1 MNNQKSIKIKDLK
14 PEYVRFFDPLFS
26 LIKNLINILNYFLY
40 KGFTK
45 EFNPMNHLGAIAN
58 LLFGIATITGIILLI
73 WYKPSVYQAYPSL
86 EQLKE
91 PNIFSYIGQLFRS
104 LHRYSS
110 DGVILFATIH
120 LLKEISDRKIGGA
133 RWLAWV
139 TGFFVLGIMWFEGW
153 TGYWLVWDVRAQQ
166 IAIGT
171 SKMLDLIPIFADPL
185 SRTFLT
191 DEHINTL
198 LFFLIFFFHMLMPL
212 AIIFGL
218 WLHIN
223 RLNRSN
229 WITNKSLSI
238 IIIVS
243 LIVISL
249 IKPALSVESAKMQI
263 IPKEF
268 TMDYWYLLPLWFTDR
283 LNGGVLWFITLILSM
298 IIFSFPWIFYKQK
311 FQPSIVNEERCQNC
325 QQCFIDCP
333 YNAILMIPREGREPT
348 ARVNPKLCVSCG
360 ICNGSCLPISVGIPY
375 YSVLE
380 KRRQYQ
386 KWKLEAK
393 NQNKPFYIAFICA
406 NSILNDIDFDPD
418 TGSSNKE
425 ILKDFYVTSAPCVG
439 WVHTRTLE
447 LLLTDEGS
455 GAIIIGCPQCSYREG
470 TNWLEERLFKDR
482 EPFLRKDKVNP
493 NKIKI
498 IYPTTQKEFIKE
510 IQKFKHEL
518 EENKI
523 SHLIYNYVDK
533 KILLF
538 ASIITILILSLL
550 IIFLSDLNYK
560 TPFNGQP
567 QLIVSFKHP
576 GQVSEQC
583 IELSPE
589 ELAKLPVHMRNQKKC
604 QRKRSPVR
612 MAIYIDDNKIIE
624 KSYKPGGIWEDLNS
638 VAIEKIDIPEG
649 EHKIKII
656 LNDSN
661 NPDQW
666 NYNFEE
672 NLNFK
677 KWETRVILFDK
688 IHQFKV
694 Y

>member
-1 MNNQKSIKIKDLK
+1 MNNKNILVKDLK
-14 PEYVRFFDPLFS
+14 PEYVKVFDPFFNL
-26 LIKNLINILNYFLY
+26 LKKLINILYHLLY

-45 EFNPMNHLGAIAN
+45 ELNPMYHIGAIAN

-73 WYKPSVYQAYPSL
+73 WYKPSVYQAYSSL

-91 PNIFSYIGQLFRS
+91 PNIYSFLGQLFRS

-110 DGVILFATIH
+110 DGIILFVIIH
-120 LLKEISDRKIGGA
+120 LLKEISDRKIGGP

-139 TGFFVLGIMWFEGW
+139 TGFFVLGIIWFEGW

-212 AIIFGL
+212 AIILGL

-229 WITNKSLSI
+229 WITNKTLTI
-238 IIIVS
+238 IIIIS
-243 LIVISL
+243 LILISL
-249 IKPALSVESAKMQI
+249 IKPALSVEPAKMQI

-268 TMDYWYLLPLWFTDR
+268 SMDYWYLLPLWFTDR
-283 LNGGVLWFITLILSM
+283 LNGGILWTLTFVFSI
-298 IIFSFPWIFYKQK
+298 IIFGFPWIFYQQK
-311 FQPSIVNEERCQNC
+311 FQPSVVNEERCQNC

-333 YNAILMIPREGREPT
+333 YNAILMYPREGKEPT

-360 ICNGSCLPISVGIPY
+360 ICNGSCLPVSVGIPY
-375 YSVLE
+375 YNVLE

-406 NSILNDIDFDPD
+406 NSILNSIEFNPE
-418 TGSSNKE
+418 TGTSNE
-425 ILKDFYVTSAPCVG
+425 DILKDFYVTAVPCVG
-439 WVHTRTLE
+439 WIHTRTLE
-447 LLLTDEGS
+447 ALLSSEESGS
-455 GAIIIGCPQCSYREG
+455 IIVGCPQCSYREG
-470 TNWLEERLFKDR
+470 TKWLEERIFQERD
-482 EPFLRKDKVNP
+482 PFLRKDKVNL
-493 NKIKI
+493 NRIKI
-498 IYPTTQKEFIKE
+498 IYPTTKKEFIKE
-510 IQKFKHEL
+510 IHKFKDEL
-518 EENKI
+518 KENKI
-523 SHLIYNYVDK
+523 THLIYNHIDK
-533 KILLF
+533 KRLFF
-538 ASIITILILSLL
+538 ASTITILL
-550 IIFLSDLNYK
+550 IMFLVLFFSDLNYK
-560 TPFNGQP
+560 TPYSGQP

-576 GQVSEQC
+576 GQISEQC
-583 IELSPE
+583 IESSSE
-589 ELAKLPVHMRNQKKC
+589 ELAKLPIHMRNQKKC
-604 QRKRSPVR
+604 ERKRNPVR
-612 MAIYIDDNKIIE
+612 MAIYIDDKKTLE
-624 KSYKPGGIWEDLNS
+624 KSYKPCGIWEDLNS
-638 VAIEKIDIPEG
+638 IALEKIPLSENK
-649 EHKIKII
+649 HKVKILI
-656 LNDSN
+656 NDSH
-661 NPDQW
+661 NPNEW
-666 NYNFEE
+666 NYSFEGT
-672 NLNFK
+672 LNFK
-677 KWETRVILFDK
+677 MWQTRVILFDK